1 MIVDNCKIQ
10 KLTKPYFSRK
20 FFFLERDKAGLNWPK
35 MRAFFYFY
43 FLFFLKFLNFFIMY
57 QISSNYV
64 DILLLNIAVILC

>member
-20 FFFLERDKAGLNWPK
+20 FFFFRKGQSGPK
-35 MRAFFYFY
+35 LAKNEGF
-43 FLFFLKFLNFFIMY
+43 FLFLFFIFLKFLNFFIMY